1 MKRGLA
7 KRRGSKLLSVWVPK
21 ELVPLLDEGVRREDS
36 DRSKFIRNAIR
47 EKLARDGK
55 LEGKNGGHSG

>member
-1 MKRGLA
+1 MKRRSL
-7 KRRGSKLLSVWVPK
+7 KRPGSKLLSVWVPK
-21 ELVPLLDEGVRREDS
+21 SLVPLLDEGVRKEDS

-55 LEGKNGGHSG
+55 QEGKDG

>member
-1 MKRGLA
+1 MKRSLE

-21 ELVPLLDEGVRREDS
+21 SLVPLLDKGVRKEDS

-55 LEGKNGGHSG
+55 QEGKNGGRSG